1 MKGKDL
7 LLLTVKISL
16 VIQLLT
22 GVVSSGGIF
31 IKLNDDDKVLHDV
44 LIIESI
50 VQLVEGLFYI
60 YIAYAM
66 KDIKE
71 GDIASRRYF
80 DWVITTPIMLVSTI
94 MYMEY
99 TSSKNIGES
108 ITTSKILKDNQSDLI
123 KICFYNLG
131 MLLFGYLGEI
141 NIIPKEIGVPIGFGF
156 FGLSFYEIW
165 DNFAYKTDKT
175 RKLYYFLISIWGLY
189 GVAAIMP
196 IIPKNIMY
204 NNLDIISKNFY
215 GLFILYEVIKLKK
228 QINK

>member
-1 MKGKDL
+1 MSGKDL

-31 IKLNDDDKVLHDV
+31 IKLNDEDKVLHDV

-80 DWVITTPIMLVSTI
+80 DWVITTPIMLLSTI

-99 TSSKNIGES
+99 ESSKIINEP
-108 ITTSKILKDNQSDLI
+108 ITTSKIIKDNKRDLI
-123 KICFYNLG
+123 KIGLYNLG
-131 MLLFGYLGEI
+131 MLFFGYLGEI
-141 NIIPKEIGVPIGFGF
+141 NMLPKEIGVPIGFGF

-165 DNFAYKTDKT
+165 DKFAYKTDKT

-196 IIPKNIMY
+196 TIPKNIMY
-204 NNLDIISKNFY
+204 NSLDIVAKNFY
-215 GLFILYEVIKLKK
+215 GLFIFYEVIKLKK
-228 QINK
+228 